1 MHYGNLHIKTCKIS
15 AEKILTDKKNP
26 TYGKQI
32 IINVHDGLLHSG
44 GLTDRLKGM
53 CTLYAFAKKENYIF
67 KIFFI
72 SPFRLEK
79 YLLPNIYDWMID
91 EESISYDL
99 NTTAIYTWENEA
111 VSSSFFRQ
119 NDKKQ
124 QLHIACNSSE
134 CAKNYSEIF
143 TELFKPSPLLAEEL
157 RSHTNLLG
165 GTGRYISIS
174 LRFQN
179 LLGEFEEAESTSLS
193 PENQKLLINQCL
205 EAIVQIKE
213 VHADIEKILVTS
225 DSNLFRELVTKKFDF
240 VYTYILPEEVGHI
253 DYAEAGKGKEL
264 TAFLDMYLIAGAKKA
279 YQVRNAN
286 MYNSDFPNMAA
297 KINNVPYEMILLD

>member
-1 MHYGNLHIKTCKIS
+1 MFG
-15 AEKILTDKKNP
+15 
-26 TYGKQI
+26 
-32 IINVHDGLLHSG
+32 
-44 GLTDRLKGM
+44 
-53 CTLYAFAKKENYIF
+53 
-67 KIFFI
+67 
-72 SPFRLEK
+72 
-79 YLLPNIYDWMID
+79 
-91 EESISYDL
+91 ES
-99 NTTAIYTWENEA
+99 
-111 VSSSFFRQ
+111 
-119 NDKKQ
+119 
-124 QLHIACNSSE
+124 
-134 CAKNYSEIF
+134 
-143 TELFKPSPLLAEEL
+143 
-157 RSHTNLLG
+157 
-165 GTGRYISIS
+165 
-174 LRFQN
+174 
-179 LLGEFEEAESTSLS
+179 EEAKSTSLS